1 MSDETTATVDPAQMT
16 GLELLRWMG
25 TQVNDR
31 PSIGRLLGMEMREVN
46 EGSVSFALTP
56 RADFSNPLGTVHG
69 GICATLLDSVMGCA
83 VHTMLPAGVGYT
95 TLELK
100 LNYIRTVPLDGD
112 ELTAHGSVI
121 HVGGRTATAEGKV
134 LDKNGKLV
142 AHGTTTCMI
151 VR

>member
-83 VHTMLPAGVGYT
+83 VHTMLPAASATRPSNSSST
-95 TLELK
+95 TSARCLS
-100 LNYIRTVPLDGD
+100 TV
-112 ELTAHGSVI
+112 T
-121 HVGGRTATAEGKV
+121 
-134 LDKNGKLV
+134 N
-142 AHGTTTCMI
+142 
-151 VR
+151 

>member
-69 GICATLLDSVMGCA
+69 GICATLLDSVMGMRGTHDASRGRRLHDPRTQAQLHPHCA
-83 VHTMLPAGVGYT
+83 S
-95 TLELK
+95 
-100 LNYIRTVPLDGD
+100 R
-112 ELTAHGSVI
+112 
-121 HVGGRTATAEGKV
+121 R
-134 LDKNGKLV
+134 
-142 AHGTTTCMI
+142 
-151 VR
+151 